1 MVVAAS
7 VECGHRMGNNR
18 HNVHMEDNVGKAE
31 VRVIYDD
38 ICSHHSRDH
47 AVVVVAVVSVNES
60 V

>member
-1 MVVAAS
+1 
-7 VECGHRMGNNR
+7 
-18 HNVHMEDNVGKAE
+18 MEDNVGKAE